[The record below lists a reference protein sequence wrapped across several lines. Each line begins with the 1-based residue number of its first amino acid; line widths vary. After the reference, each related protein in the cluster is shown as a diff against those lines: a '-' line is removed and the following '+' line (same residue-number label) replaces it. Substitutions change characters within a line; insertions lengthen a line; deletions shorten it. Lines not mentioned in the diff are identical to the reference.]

1 MAATSGR
8 DFVIKK
14 NAVVIAG
21 LRENAISF
29 DGSPVDITSKGDD
42 GFRTLADFAGMKS
55 FDISASGVLVDDV
68 FRDIISDEDS
78 TLLLTDVTIEYEDG
92 GEIAGDVYIA
102 SCEFAGAHD
111 GEATYTLSLQSSGKW
126 TWTAPTP

>member
-1 MAATSGR
+1 MATSGR

-14 NAVVIAG
+14 NAAVIAG

-29 DGSPVDITSKGDD
+29 DGSPVDITSKSAE

-55 FDISASGVLVDDV
+55 FDISASGILEDAV
-68 FRDIISDEDS
+68 FRDLVSDEDS
-78 TLLLTDVTIEYEDG
+78 TLLLTDVTIEYADG
-92 GEIAGDVYIA
+92 GEIACDVYIA

-111 GEATYTLSLQSSGKW
+111 GENTYTLSLQSSGKW
-126 TWTAPTP
+126 TWTPPAP